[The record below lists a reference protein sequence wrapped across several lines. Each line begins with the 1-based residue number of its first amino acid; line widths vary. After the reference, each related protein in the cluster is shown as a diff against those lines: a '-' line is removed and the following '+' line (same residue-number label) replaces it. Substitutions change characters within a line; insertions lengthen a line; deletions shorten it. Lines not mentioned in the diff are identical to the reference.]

1 MNHIERHGVIGWVNA
16 SQRPDQQVL
25 KVASCANLGDMGPV
39 KPPSAPPSETL
50 HFSVDS
56 MLLRELGDR
65 LVGQAHIALAE
76 LIKNSYDADA
86 TLVDV
91 VFGEDSI
98 VVRDNGH
105 GMTHDEFRDLWM
117 RIGSPHKEREQLS
130 RKLERPLTGSK
141 GVGRLAA
148 QFLGREIELRTVS
161 AEAPIE
167 ETVAEIDWDEAVEAG
182 ELTQAEARV
191 VVRQPATSLPGAS
204 PHGTWIRVER
214 LKQDWGA
221 DELDEV
227 ARALWPLQPPFGR
240 ALADDED
247 DENDESTSD
256 GSAPG
261 DLLQELLEELD
272 LADEQ
277 SPVDRSSTAFR
288 IRLRTRDR
296 HATRR
301 FEQQMRRV
309 LDLWS
314 ARITGTLKVPRRRGL
329 VDGRLI
335 VDVEFADGEHRRY
348 EEEVKRQRLHSLR
361 FEIRVYSLHHRQRYQ
376 IKVKEARDYLKDNG
390 GVHIYDAGF
399 HLPYYGA
406 NTDWLWLERDHA
418 NRLSKSELLPKEL
431 NVPRGLNAL
440 PTNRRVYGVVDIDTA
455 RERRMAREGKRTRDA
470 LTIQVTRDR
479 LAENQGLRDLRRFV
493 RTALDFYAVQ
503 ETQRNQARV
512 VSAGHEP
519 TPVKARRVREV
530 LELHRDEIPKSTY
543 HDLDKEI
550 TGVLESVRTE
560 AEKQAAQAGMLGSLA
575 TAGITAIAFEH
586 EFNRQLSALDALARM
601 LARAKTVT
609 EARSLAEQVQQT
621 VASARASRQLFS
633 HLLNEGDRQE
643 RHALRARVVLDA
655 TRDQL
660 QHFMRGVQVNNE
672 GITDDF
678 RLPPGTLAEWGS
690 LFQNV
695 YINAINAM
703 LDGDVRRITAVAEI
717 DHRTRRLLIQDTG
730 TGVDLEHAD
739 RLFEPFERRQQL
751 SEDRRRLGLGGA
763 GLGLTIVR
771 MLATNLGCTVRFV
784 EPSPGFNT
792 SFELEWDVRS

>member
-1 MNHIERHGVIGWVNA
+1 
-16 SQRPDQQVL
+16 
-25 KVASCANLGDMGPV
+25 MGP
-39 KPPSAPPSETL
+39 KSRAAAPPETL
-50 HFSVDS
+50 PFSVDS
-56 MLLRELGDR
+56 MLLRELGER
-65 LVGQAHIALAE
+65 MVGQAHIALAE

-117 RIGSPHKEREQLS
+117 RIGSPHKEREQHS

-182 ELTQAEARV
+182 ELTQAEAQV
-191 VVRQPATSLPGAS
+191 VVRQPVTSLPGAS
-204 PHGTWIRVER
+204 PHGTWIRVDR

-221 DELDEV
+221 GELDEV

-247 DENDESTSD
+247 DENDKSTPN

-261 DLLQELLEELD
+261 DLLQEFLEELD
-272 LADEQ
+272 LEDEQ
-277 SPVDRSSTAFR
+277 SPVDRSSTGFR

-296 HATRR
+296 YATRR

-314 ARITGTLKVPRRRGL
+314 ARITGTLEVPRRRGL

-348 EEEVKRQRLHSLR
+348 EEEVKRQRLHGLR

-376 IKVKEARDYLKDNG
+376 IKVEEARDYLRDNG

-418 NRLSKSELLPKEL
+418 NRLSRSELLPEEL
-431 NVPRGLNAL
+431 NVARGLNAL

-455 RERRMAREGKRTRDA
+455 RERRMAQDGKRTRDA

-479 LAENQGLRDLRRFV
+479 LADNRGFRDLRRFV
-493 RTALDFYAVQ
+493 RTALDFYAIQ
-503 ETQRNQARV
+503 ETQRNQASLASV
-512 VSAGHEP
+512 GHEP
-519 TPVKARRVREV
+519 TPVKARRVSEV
-530 LELHRDEIPKSTY
+530 LEHHREEIPESVY
-543 HDLDKEI
+543 RDLDKEI
-550 TGVLESVRTE
+550 TGVLASIRTE
-560 AEKQAAQAGMLGSLA
+560 AERQAAQAGLLGSLA

-586 EFNRQLSALDALARM
+586 EFNRQLSALDALARR
-601 LARAKTVT
+601 LTRAKTMA
-609 EARSLAEQVQQT
+609 EARKLAEQVQQT
-621 VASARASRQLFS
+621 VASARASRRLFS
-633 HLLNEGDRQE
+633 HLLDEGDRGE
-643 RHALRARVVLDA
+643 RHALRARAVLDA

-660 QHFMRGVQVNNE
+660 QHFMRGIQVDHE
-672 GITDDF
+672 GVPDDF
-678 RLPPGTLAEWGS
+678 RLPPGTMAEWGS
-690 LFQNV
+690 LLQNV
-695 YINAINAM
+695 YVNAINAM
-703 LDGDVRRITAVAEI
+703 LDSEIRRIAAVAEA
-717 DHRTRRLLIQDTG
+717 DQRTRRLLVQDTG
-730 TGVDLEHAD
+730 SGVDLEHAE
-739 RLFEPFERRQQL
+739 RMFEPFERRQQL
-751 SEDRRRLGLGGA
+751 SEERRRLGLGGT

-771 MLATNLGCTVRFV
+771 MLATNLGCTVRFI
-784 EPSPGFNT
+784 EPSPDFNT
-792 SFELEWDVRS
+792 AFELAWDVRSRAT

>member
-1 MNHIERHGVIGWVNA
+1 
-16 SQRPDQQVL
+16 
-25 KVASCANLGDMGPV
+25 MGPV
-39 KPPSAPPSETL
+39 KPPSPPPSETL
-50 HFSVDS
+50 YFSVDS

-91 VFGEDSI
+91 VFGEDGI

-117 RIGSPHKEREQLS
+117 RIGSPHKEREQHS
-130 RKLERPLTGSK
+130 RKLQRPLTGSK

-161 AEAPIE
+161 AEAPTE

-182 ELTQAEARV
+182 ELTQAEAHV
-191 VVRQPATSLPGAS
+191 AVRQPVTSLPGAS
-204 PHGTWIRVER
+204 PHGTWIRVDR

-240 ALADDED
+240 ALTDDED
-247 DENDESTSD
+247 DENDESTPN
-256 GSAPG
+256 GSAPGG
-261 DLLQELLEELD
+261 DLLQEFLEELD
-272 LADEQ
+272 LEDEQ
-277 SPVDRSSTAFR
+277 SPVDQSSAGFR

-296 HATRR
+296 YATRR

-314 ARITGTLKVPRRRGL
+314 ARITGTLEVPKRRGL

-348 EEEVKRQRLHSLR
+348 EEEVKRQRLHRLR
-361 FEIRVYSLHHRQRYQ
+361 FEVRVYSLHHRQRFQ
-376 IKVKEARDYLKDNG
+376 IKVEEARDYLRDNG

-418 NRLSKSELLPKEL
+418 NRLSRSELLPKDL
-431 NVPRGLNAL
+431 NVARGLNAL

-455 RERRMAREGKRTRDA
+455 RERRMAQDGKRTRDA

-479 LAENQGLRDLRRFV
+479 VADNRGFRDLRRFV

-503 ETQRNQARV
+503 ETQRSQARAATV
-512 VSAGHEP
+512 GHEP
-519 TPVKARRVREV
+519 TPAKARRVREV
-530 LELHRDEIPKSTY
+530 LERHRDEMSKSTY
-543 HDLDKEI
+543 RDLDKEI

-601 LARAKTVT
+601 LASAKTMAD
-609 EARSLAEQVQQT
+609 ARKLAERVQQT
-621 VASARASRQLFS
+621 VASARASRRLFS
-633 HLLNEGDRQE
+633 HLLDEGDRQE
-643 RHALRARVVLDA
+643 RHALRARVVLDS

-660 QHFMRGVQVNNE
+660 QHFMRGVQVDHD
-672 GITDDF
+672 GVPDDF
-678 RLPPGTLAEWGS
+678 RLPPGTLAEWNS

-703 LDGDVRRITAVAEI
+703 LDGDVRRIAAVAEA
-717 DHRTRRLLIQDTG
+717 DQRTRRLVVQDTG
-730 TGVDLEHAD
+730 TGVDLEFAES
-739 RLFEPFERRQQL
+739 LFEPFERRQQL

-784 EPSPGFNT
+784 RPSPDFNT
-792 SFELEWDVRS
+792 ALELAWEARSRST